1 MGVDQGCC
9 SPGNHIRLEV
19 LGLAVLRCSFMLG
32 NLPRMLRTDH
42 TAPGDPC
49 SFAAHVSVLQGRLVL
64 HGWYTDP
71 LPFFDGPLDEE
82 DALEPL
88 NAALIPM
95 FDTLQALPP
104 VLGTMSVR
112 LTVSGATGSVTD
124 VAFLA
129 DTLVA
134 PPAAAGGDL
143 GGGLLDAATIRGAVQ
158 HTVVDGLKQAEFPMC
173 EEGDTLI
180 TLPLVFE

>member
-1 MGVDQGCC
+1 M
-9 SPGNHIRLEV
+9 
-19 LGLAVLRCSFMLG
+19 
-32 NLPRMLRTDH
+32 
-42 TAPGDPC
+42 
-49 SFAAHVSVLQGRLVL
+49 L

-71 LPFFDGPLDEE
+71 SPFFDGPLEEE

-88 NAALIPM
+88 NAALEPM
-95 FDTLQALPP
+95 FETLQALPP

-124 VAFLA
+124 VSFLA

-134 PPAAAGGDL
+134 PPAAAGGEL

-158 HTVVDGLKQAEFPMC
+158 HTVVDSLKQAEFPMC

>member
-1 MGVDQGCC
+1 M
-9 SPGNHIRLEV
+9 
-19 LGLAVLRCSFMLG
+19 
-32 NLPRMLRTDH
+32 
-42 TAPGDPC
+42 
-49 SFAAHVSVLQGRLVL
+49 L

-71 LPFFDGPLDEE
+71 SPFFDGPLDEE

-88 NAALIPM
+88 NEVLEPM
-95 FDTLQALPP
+95 FETLQALPP
-104 VLGTMSVR
+104 VLGTTSVR
-112 LTVSGATGSVTD
+112 LRVSGDTGRVAD

-134 PPAAAGGDL
+134 PPAAAGGEL

-158 HTVVDGLKQAEFPMC
+158 HTVVDHLKQGEFPTC

>member
-1 MGVDQGCC
+1 M
-9 SPGNHIRLEV
+9 
-19 LGLAVLRCSFMLG
+19 
-32 NLPRMLRTDH
+32 
-42 TAPGDPC
+42 
-49 SFAAHVSVLQGRLVL
+49 L

-71 LPFFDGPLDEE
+71 SPFFDGPLDEE

-88 NAALIPM
+88 NAALEPM
-95 FDTLQALPP
+95 FETLQALPP
-104 VLGTMSVR
+104 VLGTLSVR
-112 LTVSGATGSVTD
+112 LTVSGVTGSVTD

-134 PPAAAGGDL
+134 PPAAAGSEL
-143 GGGLLDAATIRGAVQ
+143 GGGLLDAGTIRGAVQ
-158 HTVVDGLKQAEFPMC
+158 HTVADSLRQADFPMC